1 MPSRPLPQRPRRS
14 ARAPHLPYFPALDG
28 VRGLAVAGVLLF
40 HAGFSWMVGGYL
52 GVSTFF
58 TLSGFLITS
67 LLLAERAAN
76 GGVSLKAFWMR
87 RFRRLMPAALARLIL
102 ALLFGVFVADA
113 IQRKQPRRRRDRV
126 AGVRRELALHL
137 HGHRRTPI
145 CSRG

>member
-1 MPSRPLPQRPRRS
+1 MHVAVADVAPAPTRPADPSPAPADKPS
-14 ARAPHLPYFPALDG
+14 APHLPYFPALDG

-76 GGVSLKAFWMR
+76 GGVSLKAFWVR
-87 RFRRLMPAALARLIL
+87 RFRRLMPAALGVLDPRA
-102 ALLFGVFVADA
+102 ALRCVH
-113 IQRKQPRRRRDRV
+113 RRRDP
-126 AGVRRELALHL
+126 
-137 HGHRRTPI
+137 T
-145 CSRG
+145 